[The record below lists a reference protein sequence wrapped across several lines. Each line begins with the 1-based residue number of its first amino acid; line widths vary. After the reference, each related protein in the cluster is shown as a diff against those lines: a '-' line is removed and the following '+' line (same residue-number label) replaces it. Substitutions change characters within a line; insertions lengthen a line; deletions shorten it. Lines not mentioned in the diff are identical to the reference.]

1 NEKMI
6 NIFDDFYTISPG
18 IVQDIVVNCNK
29 NKLFKYW
36 ITEKDF
42 ADLLNIFLNQR
53 KIEVFEEV
61 NNVYDIVFILDDSA
75 SKDLSKIE
83 SISIK
88 NQKDGE
94 SNVQL
99 RQVCDI
105 FKSSASSNIFRFNEQ
120 FSINEHAVTKPNVEL
135 NQAIKSIEEINDNLP
150 DGSSISYSEKTKTLI
165 ELSEFFTLFIL
176 VALIGLYLLMYAR
189 FNSFLMPVIILS
201 SVPVC

>member
-1 NEKMI
+1 MK
-6 NIFDDFYTISPG
+6 
-18 IVQDIVVNCNK
+18 K
-29 NKLFKYW
+29 
-36 ITEKDF
+36 
-42 ADLLNIFLNQR
+42 
-53 KIEVFEEV
+53 

-150 DGSSISYSEKTKTLI
+150 DGSSISYSEKNKNFNRVIRIFHFVYISGTNW
-165 ELSEFFTLFIL
+165 SLF
-176 VALIGLYLLMYAR
+176 V
-189 FNSFLMPVIILS
+189 N
-201 SVPVC
+201 VC